1 MLEISL
7 LLLVFRRHLSLYI
20 FIAYITS
27 MYICVCVCICV
38 IVFYF
43 GSIFD
48 TMVFTRCMYVRV
60 CVRAC
65 VSQAVSIDSTMYAYM

>member
-43 GSIFD
+43 GSVFD

-60 CVRAC
+60 CAC